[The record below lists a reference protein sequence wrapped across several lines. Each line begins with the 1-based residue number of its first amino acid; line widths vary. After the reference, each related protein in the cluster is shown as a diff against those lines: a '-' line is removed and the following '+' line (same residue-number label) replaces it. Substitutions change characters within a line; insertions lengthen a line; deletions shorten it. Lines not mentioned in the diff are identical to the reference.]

1 MGFDLVTFSGG
12 KGIRGPQNAGLLL
25 GRKDLIAAAA
35 ASNNPF
41 DGVGRGMK
49 VAKEQIVGMVAAV
62 DWFLS
67 QSDAGLEKEFRRRAD
82 RIATHLKGLPSIE
95 TEVVIPPLANHV
107 PHLLIRY
114 NQEKL
119 KISPRDVMK
128 ELRGGTPSIELNPST
143 GGRPELLLEYRPTSI
158 RSWWASGCS
167 RPARRPSWRGAC
179 TRFWK
184 KRPRGRPEAGR
195 AAFHRIRLA
204 SVPGVLRLW
213 DHVSFTD
220 ELRQLLPGD
229 LPFREECIAGAARHL
244 ELIVETNQQFN
255 LTRIVSPREAAIK
268 HVLDSVLP
276 WRLFEGASEVA
287 DAGSGAGFP
296 GIPLSLVLPGTRFML
311 LESTQKKAR
320 FLESVVRR
328 LDLPNVQVR
337 ADRAEEWLNTHRVA
351 IVTARAVAPLNRAAS
366 LFAPA
371 LRGGAR
377 ILLYKGPDAA
387 TEIAE
392 AAPETAKR
400 QLRLRIIERY
410 ELPDAMGTR
419 TVVEMKRVG

>member
-1 MGFDLVTFSGG
+1 
-12 KGIRGPQNAGLLL
+12 
-25 GRKDLIAAAA
+25 
-35 ASNNPF
+35 
-41 DGVGRGMK
+41 
-49 VAKEQIVGMVAAV
+49 
-62 DWFLS
+62 
-67 QSDAGLEKEFRRRAD
+67 
-82 RIATHLKGLPSIE
+82 
-95 TEVVIPPLANHV
+95 
-107 PHLLIRY
+107 
-114 NQEKL
+114 
-119 KISPRDVMK
+119 
-128 ELRGGTPSIELNPST
+128 
-143 GGRPELLLEYRPTSI
+143 
-158 RSWWASGCS
+158 
-167 RPARRPSWRGAC
+167 
-179 TRFWK
+179 
-184 KRPRGRPEAGR
+184 
-195 AAFHRIRLA
+195 
-204 SVPGVLRLW
+204 
-213 DHVSFTD
+213 VSFTD
-220 ELRQLLPGD
+220 ELGQLLPAD
-229 LPFREECIAGAARHL
+229 LPFRGECIAGAARHL
-244 ELIVETNQQFN
+244 ELIVETNRQFN

-276 WRLFEGASEVA
+276 WRLFEGAREVA

-296 GIPLSLVLPGTRFML
+296 GIPLSLVLPGTRFTL

-320 FLESVVRR
+320 FLELVVRR

-337 ADRAEEWLNTHRVA
+337 ADRAEEWLNTHRA
-351 IVTARAVAPLNRAAS
+351 DIVTARAVAPLNRAAS